1 MDRTIRCNKVDA
13 VRLYALYT
21 FNLLLL
27 KGQRCVGDVP
37 LETFRAQVERGGTF
51 SPFYLIF
58 NNGFKYKIG
67 FCLPAIKRN
76 ANTTVGCKPIVIYM
90 HSAVGFNPFQR
101 KK

>member
-1 MDRTIRCNKVDA
+1 MAKGRGPGQPLRSQFVRYLALWTGLAGPTEVDV
-13 VRLYALYT
+13 VRLNFFLS
-21 FNLLLL
+21 F
-27 KGQRCVGDVP
+27 D
-37 LETFRAQVERGGTF
+37 
-51 SPFYLIF
+51 F

-67 FCLPAIKRN
+67 FCLPAIERN

>member
-1 MDRTIRCNKVDA
+1 MHVPYMKRWLKGGGRGNLSDSSFLRYLALWTGLAGPTEVDA
-13 VRLYALYT
+13 VRL
-21 FNLLLL
+21 N
-27 KGQRCVGDVP
+27 
-37 LETFRAQVERGGTF
+37 
-51 SPFYLIF
+51 FYLSFDF

-67 FCLPAIKRN
+67 FCLPAIERN